1 CHCMLLPPL
10 LATSLIPPRSPPLPY
25 TTLFRSVFTRTTAI
39 GCYDHGYVVAV
50 ERRPRGER
58 LWHFRAGR
66 VVLATGAHERSLPFP
81 GNDLPGVMLA
91 AAARTYVNRYG
102 VRPGNRAVC
111 YACAE

>member
-81 GNDLPGVMLA
+81 GNDRSEEHTSELQSREKLVCRLLLEKKKKQQML
-91 AAARTYVNRYG
+91 
-102 VRPGNRAVC
+102 
-111 YACAE
+111 